1 MAFFGWC
8 WFFFYFPNKHW
19 ELKRN
24 YKKNNCSK
32 ITPNPVLVKIYFG
45 NCKASYFL
53 YLVPFYSACGFT
65 MVYTAPATVEQ
76 ILIRA
81 IRC

>member
-1 MAFFGWC
+1 MTFFLV
-8 WFFFYFPNKHW
+8 FYFPNKHW
-19 ELKRN
+19 ELKRD

-32 ITPNPVLVKIYFG
+32 ITPNLSLAKINLG

-53 YLVPFYSACGFT
+53 YLVPCYSALGFT
-65 MVYTAPATVEQ
+65 TVYTAPATVEQ

-81 IRC
+81 VRC